1 MDWNQNNFDIQ
12 RCRRFLKGREKNYKV
27 IIQLGST
34 QWIKLSFSWWHTG
47 RKLLKNKFKVT
58 EEKIT
63 IILCSNR
70 ARTAGRQHRN
80 NTERS
85 RTGARLQN
93 RRNWKS
99 QVVTFLQRSVHDGFS
114 GWGMRGLKNT
124 SRHSSW
130 GCAPAEIR
138 PRIRSPALPA
148 GSNTTPLT
156 AGHLHQPLCRTFP
169 STKVT
174 EDRFM
179 ASTAN
184 LKCYNSKIAEM

>member
-12 RCRRFLKGREKNYKV
+12 RCRRFLKGQEKNYKV

-63 IILCSNR
+63 IKLCSNR

-80 NTERS
+80 NTEHS

-93 RRNWKS
+93 RWNWKS
-99 QVVTFLQRSVHDGFS
+99 QVVTLLQRSVHDGFS
-114 GWGMRGLKNT
+114 GWGMSGLKNT
-124 SRHSSW
+124 SRHLNTPPEAVRQQRD
-130 GCAPAEIR
+130 APGSGA
-138 PRIRSPALPA
+138 PRSPLVLTRPPWPQVTCTNHSAALFPA
-148 GSNTTPLT
+148 PRWQRPDLR
-156 AGHLHQPLCRTFP
+156 HLLQ
-169 STKVT
+169 
-174 EDRFM
+174 
-179 ASTAN
+179 
-184 LKCYNSKIAEM
+184 I